1 MPDHAAT
8 ARQYIELA
16 ARTTDPDLAEAYR
29 NLAQGYELLAR
40 GTELL
45 KRHNAAQD
53 DTPPTEIRSGD
64 TIAHMEQP
72 RAPG

>member
-8 ARQYIELA
+8 AKRYAELA
-16 ARTTDPDLAEAYR
+16 ARATDPQLAEAYR

-45 KRHNAAQD
+45 RQREA
-53 DTPPTEIRSGD
+53 PPHQAVRPSSS
-64 TIAHMEQP
+64 
-72 RAPG
+72 